1 MGEMNA
7 RRAMVEFVMQERCDG
22 VVFDSEKSGLDGEA
36 VSGFEKVVSG
46 SLFREVCSAFRSV
59 TVVVD
64 CRRGLPKVGARA
76 WAIKEKPNSEELGF
90 ESESQ
95 RVLLQ
100 LISHHHHST

>member
-46 SLFREVCSAFRSV
+46 SLFREVCFGKFAVPSEALPWLWIAEEAYRKLGLG
-59 TVVVD
+59 
-64 CRRGLPKVGARA
+64 RGR
-76 WAIKEKPNSEELGF
+76 
-90 ESESQ
+90 
-95 RVLLQ
+95 
-100 LISHHHHST
+100 

>member
-46 SLFREVCSAFRSV
+46 SLFREVCFGKFVSGSLQCLPKRYRG
-59 TVVVD
+59 
-64 CRRGLPKVGARA
+64 CGLPKR
-76 WAIKEKPNSEELGF
+76 LT
-90 ESESQ
+90 ESWG
-95 RVLLQ
+95 
-100 LISHHHHST
+100 